1 MENHNINQIYQSII
15 NRLVTVRRTWRWL
28 ILTESFL
35 KWISILA
42 LAMTFVLLC
51 FQLPLPHFFRGSI
64 VVLAFGS
71 ALYITFRILVRP
83 LLRKLTY
90 ATVASHLEKAYPNIE
105 NRILSTV
112 QLKPTLENNP
122 LGYAQDFVEKLISQT
137 QNDVVKIESKKIFH
151 SEFTRIRKFSGIAIV
166 AVGVLLLTNF
176 LLPSALKGLTNTI
189 DSLPKTPMEGFTAQ
203 IEEVNPG
210 NINVKVGDDVNI
222 SAIVSG
228 HLDAPVYV
236 YYRLAETDK
245 TEDDNIEIVRN
256 DENQLPHLQ
265 DTDAWQSL
273 LMNREPTDIPY
284 SSTIEKIDRSL
295 QYYVSTKDIASDVF
309 HITVTHEPIVK
320 TFQLE
325 LKYPA
330 YTQLPPQTLDVN
342 TGDADVLYGTEIVV
356 SGESNKSLSEAHLLF
371 DETDPIQLTIDAET
385 DFKGSFV
392 AKEAG
397 KYHIHIQDVDG
408 LSNSDPLGYTINV
421 FKDSPPQVEIVE
433 PGRDLV
439 LDNDMLV
446 KLKVEATDDYGLQT
460 LQLVHRIQKE
470 TAVDKIVT
478 LKQVP
483 ATTTPPQSSL
493 FISYSWDIDP
503 VGMFPGETLS
513 YYVQALDTD
522 NVSGP
527 NIGKSRTFT
536 LRFPTLDEL
545 YEDIAA
551 EQETEQ
557 HSLDELFDEQTEATG
572 IVDQLL
578 EKVRKYKEFSLTD
591 KKLMQQVVD
600 SQKEIERKANELINE
615 MEQTATDMEKNQL
628 FEPETVQKYQELQE
642 LMKEALSEEHQDLLQ
657 KLAEAMA
664 KQQLTEQENAMTQ
677 ANFNQEQ
684 FQQQLERL
692 KSLYEQL
699 IMQQKLEAAAK
710 QAKELAEQQKKLVDS
725 IDSSHAEKIED
736 TSNSETTEAA
746 DDKPT
751 SNSEQTQTTQE
762 EQSKGMSDKT
772 ALNDAAQKEDRIK
785 QESEK
790 LSEKLDKLSHEMSD
804 MAEKQQ
810 NAAEQVQKVADEIKE
825 LNQYTEE
832 QQLSENLQKT
842 SDSLRNAQKQQAQE
856 TGRKAEKTMQ
866 DLAQGLDN
874 ALEFM
879 QGSGAE
885 QALAAMQEAVK
896 SGLYFSH
903 QHEEIINK
911 TNELLTSSPQEY
923 IPSEIKRLQQLAA
936 EELSTSEGLSQLAEK
951 LWELGKQQMQIDPK
965 IVWRLNASSDALNRA
980 ARALE
985 DREASF
991 AIPIQRQG
999 LADINQVIFELLNAM
1014 AQMNQQM
1021 GAGGLQDMLQQLEQ
1035 LAQSQ
1040 EQLNEMAQNLSQQ
1053 MREEGRTPS
1062 IQQRLER
1069 LASQQQLIREATE
1082 RLAELAE
1089 NAAEILGNLKDVAT
1103 EMEEVETKLDEGTL
1117 DDQVIEQ
1124 QERIVTRMLNSLK
1137 SLQKRDVGRQRKAEV
1152 AKKPDVPVQEV
1163 PPLHPEL
1170 LEVIR
1175 KLESTPNAKELENIP
1190 FQYREQLRQ
1199 YFKALSQKT
1208 Q

>member
-1 MENHNINQIYQSII
+1 MAKHNSNQIYQAII
-15 NRLVTVRRTWRWL
+15 NRLGAVRRTWRLL
-28 ILTESFL
+28 IFTEYFL

-42 LAMTFVLLC
+42 CAMTFVLLC
-51 FQLPLPHFFRGSI
+51 FQLPLPLFLRGSI
-64 VVLAFGS
+64 VVFFIGIV
-71 ALYITFRILVRP
+71 LYFTFRILVRP
-83 LLRKLTY
+83 ILRKLTY
-90 ATVASHLEKAYPNIE
+90 ASVASHLEKAYPNIE

-112 QLKPTLENNP
+112 QLKPILENNP
-122 LGYAQDFVEKLISQT
+122 LGYAQEFVEKLISQT
-137 QNDVVKIESKKIFH
+137 QNDIEKIESKKIFH
-151 SEFTRIRKFSGIAIV
+151 NEYTKIRKYSGVAVV
-166 AVGVLLLTNF
+166 AVGILLLTNF
-176 LLPSALKGLTNTI
+176 LLPSALKGITNTL
-189 DSLPKTPMEGFTAQ
+189 DSIPKTPMEGFTAQ
-203 IEEVNPG
+203 IDEVRPG
-210 NINVKVGDDVNI
+210 SIHVKVGDDVNI
-222 SAIVSG
+222 RAKVSG

-236 YYRLAETDK
+236 YYRLAETDQ
-245 TEDDNIEIVRN
+245 TDN
-256 DENQLPHLQ
+256 ENIDISNKNEKHIPHLQ
-265 DTDAWQSL
+265 DRETWQPM
-273 LMNREPTDIPY
+273 LMDREPTDIPY
-284 SSTIEKIDRSL
+284 STTIEKIDRSL

-309 HITVTHEPIVK
+309 DITVRHEPIVK
-320 TFQLE
+320 TFQFE
-325 LKYPA
+325 LNYPA
-330 YTQLPPQTLDVN
+330 YTQLPSQLLDAN
-342 TGDADVLYGTEIVV
+342 TGDAEVLYGTEIVFT
-356 SGESNKSLSEAHLLF
+356 GESNKPLSEAHLIF
-371 DETDPIQLTIDAET
+371 DESDHVQLNIEAET
-385 DFKGSFV
+385 NIKGSFV

-397 KYHIHIQDVDG
+397 KYHIQIQDTDG
-408 LSNSDPLGYTINV
+408 LTNSDSLAYTINV
-421 FKDSPPQVEIVE
+421 FKDASPQVEIVE

-446 KLKVEATDDYGLQT
+446 KLQVEATDDYGLQT

-470 TAVDKIVT
+470 IANDKIIT
-478 LKQVP
+478 LKQLP

-503 VGMFPGETLS
+503 LGLFPGETLA

-522 NVSGP
+522 DVSGP

-545 YEDIAA
+545 YEDIAS

-557 HSLDELFDEQTEATG
+557 LSLDELFDEQTEATG

-578 EKVRKYKEFSLTD
+578 EKVRKFKEFSLTD
-591 KKLMQQVVD
+591 QKLMQQVVE

-628 FEPETVQKYQELQE
+628 FEPETIQKYQELQE
-642 LMKEALSEEHQDLLQ
+642 LMKEALSEEHQELLQ

-664 KQQLTEQENAMTQ
+664 KQQLTEQENAMTE

-684 FQQQLERL
+684 FQQRLERL

-710 QAKELAEQQKKLVDS
+710 QAKELAEQQKQLVDS
-725 IDSSHAEKIED
+725 IVPSNSEKTED
-736 TSNSETTEAA
+736 TSESANNQQ
-746 DDKPT
+746 P
-751 SNSEQTQTTQE
+751 SNPEQTQAKQKNTL
-762 EQSKGMSDKT
+762 DKN

-785 QESEK
+785 QKSDK
-790 LSEKLDKLSHEMSD
+790 LSEKLDTLSNEMSD
-804 MAEKQQ
+804 MAKSQQ
-810 NAAEQVQKVADEIKE
+810 NAAEQIQKVADELKE
-825 LNQYTEE
+825 LNRYTEDR
-832 QQLSENLQKT
+832 QLSENLQKT
-842 SDSLRNAQKQQAQE
+842 SENLRNAQQQQAQD
-856 TGRKAEKTMQ
+856 TGRQAEKTMQ

-885 QALAAMQEAVK
+885 QALAAMQEAIK
-896 SGLYFSH
+896 SGLYLSH
-903 QHEEIINK
+903 LHEKVINK
-911 TNELLTSSPQEY
+911 TGDLLISSTQEY

-936 EELSTSEGLSQLAEK
+936 KELSTSEGLSQLAEK

-965 IVWRLNASSDALNRA
+965 IVWRLNAASDALKRS

-985 DREASF
+985 DREASL

-1021 GAGGLQDMLQQLEQ
+1021 GAGGMQDMLQQLQQ

-1040 EQLNEMAQNLSQQ
+1040 EQLNEMAQSLSQQ
-1053 MREEGRTPS
+1053 MREEGRTPG
-1062 IQQRLER
+1062 IQQRLES
-1069 LASQQQLIREATE
+1069 LAAQQQLIREATE

-1089 NAAEILGNLKDVAT
+1089 NAAEILGSLKDVAS
-1103 EMEEVETKLDEGTL
+1103 EMEEVETKLETGTL
-1117 DDQVIEQ
+1117 DEKVIEQ

-1152 AKKPDVPVQEV
+1152 AKRPNTPVQEV

-1175 KLESTPNAKELENIP
+1175 KLEATPNAKELENIP

-1208 Q
+1208 K